1 MQVSLQALKAFES
14 AARRG
19 SFKLAADELSLTP
32 TAISHHIG
40 NLESRLNV
48 NLFHRQGRRVSLT
61 REGLSLAKATSDG
74 FRLIDH
80 ALDEVMKAGSAV
92 RVTTTSSL
100 AAMVLIPSQHEFEQA
115 NPDVALEVSTGESL
129 DSQPYSIPIRLGDI
143 AAVQGS
149 DVICYETF
157 NVFGAY
163 GITPPSWRHK
173 PITLFTTEWKN
184 KSLPPPPL
192 DAWLDKNGLNGA
204 DVKLKKFDQ
213 ELFGVQQALAENS
226 LVFCSTTLTKRHVES
241 NLLQSFNTHP
251 VNSGLC
257 YYIPNKGSFETRS
270 AARFIHW
277 IEDLLNR

>member
-80 ALDEVMKAGSAV
+80 ALEEVMKAGSAV

-100 AAMVLIPSQHEFEQA
+100 AAMVLIPSQQEFEQA
-115 NPDVALEVSTGESL
+115 NPDIALEVSTGESL

-143 AAVQGS
+143 AAVQDS
-149 DVICYETF
+149 DVISYETF

-163 GITPPSWRHK
+163 GITPPSWGHK

-184 KSLPPPPL
+184 KSLPAPPL

-213 ELFGVQQALAENS
+213 ELFGVQQALAENG

-241 NLLQSFNTHP
+241 KLLQPFNTQP
-251 VNSGLC
+251 VSSGLC
-257 YYIPNKGSFETRS
+257 YYIPNKDSFETRS
-270 AARFIHW
+270 AARFIQW